1 MLLYLHFIC
10 IIDCVSVCVCVLGDM
25 SIGACVGVR
34 GQLLKLFHSIYC
46 EFHALNSGS
55 QAWIYTEINNQL
67 LRLAMM
73 HTNSI
78 NDQK

>member
-1 MLLYLHFIC
+1 MLLYLLFIC
-10 IIDCVSVCVCVLGDM
+10 IIDCVSVCVLGDM
-25 SIGACVGVR
+25 SIGACVGFR
-34 GQLLKLFHSIYC
+34 GQLLKLFLSIYC
-46 EFHALNSGS
+46 EFHALNSVS
-55 QAWIYTEINNQL
+55 QAWTYTEINNQL